1 MLKIGLITVI
11 TYCHRKLQRI
21 QKEIIDVNAEQ
32 RRIQNKAT
40 MFTPASFSDQLKI
53 QFSTLGKDYKYSKL
67 FD

>member
-11 TYCHRKLQRI
+11 TYYHRKLQSI

-32 RRIQNKAT
+32 RRIHYEAT
-40 MFTPASFSDQLKI
+40 MFTTASFSDQLKI
-53 QFSTLGKDYKYSKL
+53 QFSTLGKYYKYSKL